1 MLGYVSIG
9 RQLAKPYEIGVELD
23 NLLVFRVLTQEVF
36 MFLSSIVIAKLIGE
50 RCEIDVVTATNRC
63 CGGFG
68 QDY

>member
-1 MLGYVSIG
+1 MLRYVSIG
-9 RQLAKPYEIGVELD
+9 RQLAKPNEIGIEFD
-23 NLLVFRVLTQEVF
+23 DLLVFRVLTQKVF

-50 RCEIDVVTATNRC
+50 WCEIDVVTAPNRC